1 MVGGVT
7 ESPVIWRGAS
17 GIGETLEK
25 FGGVGLNAAD
35 APCLVGFGTGS
46 ENCVV
51 EVAGTKVGASP
62 WIPSV

>member
-7 ESPVIWRGAS
+7 RSPVVWRGAS

-25 FGGVGLNAAD
+25 FGGVGLTAAD

-46 ENCVV
+46 ENCLV
-51 EVAGTKVGASP
+51 VAGTKVGANP